1 MKKVFANNDSDSESD
16 DSDAELEDEN
26 GAPPAHDRMKNGKS
40 GSYLK
45 QQKQMF
51 QPVFSLKTHDTDYGP
66 AYVYSVLHPSKDKIV
81 PTPVFLSEHYEYRG
95 YELRMMSRVEYTTC
109 VKIEKIK
116 QNNKTPKNNPSKGGG
131 RSASHSSSGQ
141 DPY

>member
-1 MKKVFANNDSDSESD
+1 
-16 DSDAELEDEN
+16 
-26 GAPPAHDRMKNGKS
+26 
-40 GSYLK
+40 
-45 QQKQMF
+45 MF

-66 AYVYSVLHPSKDKIV
+66 VYVYSVLHPNKDKIV

-116 QNNKTPKNNPSKGGG
+116 QNNKTPKNNPSKRG
-131 RSASHSSSGQ
+131 RKVSKSFQFGAGSILAATYHQ
-141 DPY
+141 KLLFKQAFPM